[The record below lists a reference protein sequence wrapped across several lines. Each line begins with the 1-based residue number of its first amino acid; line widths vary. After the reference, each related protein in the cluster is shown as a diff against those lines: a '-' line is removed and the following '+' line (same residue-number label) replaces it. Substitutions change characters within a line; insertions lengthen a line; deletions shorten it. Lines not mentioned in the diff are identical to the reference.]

1 MRRKQASKDI
11 HGICYSFNRLSIASA
26 LHEEPINILSCP
38 RHKPEMVLAMKAV
51 DIRIYRYIVSKLVVG
66 LLSFGTGHR

>member
-1 MRRKQASKDI
+1 
-11 HGICYSFNRLSIASA
+11 
-26 LHEEPINILSCP
+26 
-38 RHKPEMVLAMKAV
+38 MVLAMKAV